1 MDNNTLYYKYSNT
14 YKDELYNTNM
24 LINKKYNKPSEYESI
39 HQVIVISKKMCR
51 EAWKMFPSQL
61 IKSAT
66 YKTRNPHRHTIHF
79 TLLCQLLGIFKNVY
93 QVQLNNYN
101 VTQLFINQNRINVY
115 NPLPALQT
123 IIENKPHLLC
133 INSAHLFP
141 PNIFEAFK
149 NNYLN

>member
-1 MDNNTLYYKYSNT
+1 
-14 YKDELYNTNM
+14 M
-24 LINKKYNKPSEYESI
+24 LINRKYNKPSHYENI
-39 HQVIVISKKMCR
+39 HQVIVMSKKMCR

-61 IKSAT
+61 IKST
-66 YKTRNPHRHTIHF
+66 SYRTRNPHRHTIHF

-93 QVQLNNYN
+93 QLQLNNYN
-101 VTQLFINQNRINVY
+101 ITQLFINQNRINVH
-115 NPLPALQT
+115 NPIPALQK